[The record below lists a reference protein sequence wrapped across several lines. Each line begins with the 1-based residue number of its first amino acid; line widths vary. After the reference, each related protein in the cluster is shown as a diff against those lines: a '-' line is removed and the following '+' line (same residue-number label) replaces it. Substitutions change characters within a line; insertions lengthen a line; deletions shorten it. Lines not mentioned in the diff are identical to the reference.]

1 MEKKLRRDK
10 PMTRQEIKDHIE
22 KRGKGAEV
30 TRAKALIKRIIK
42 RFNI

>member
-10 PMTRQEIKDHIE
+10 PMTRQEIKDQLE
-22 KRGKGAEV
+22 KSEKGAEV
-30 TRAKALIKRIIK
+30 THAKALIKRIIK